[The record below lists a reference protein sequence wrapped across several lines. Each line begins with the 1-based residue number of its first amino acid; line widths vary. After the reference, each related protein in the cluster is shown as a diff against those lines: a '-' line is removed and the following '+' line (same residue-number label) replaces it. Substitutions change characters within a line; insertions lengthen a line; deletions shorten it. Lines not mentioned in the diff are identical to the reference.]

1 MRLHKN
7 GGVKMI
13 RGKLWFRCAGA
24 FNPVTPVIHQ
34 PAVIG
39 WKGKEGYLDFAIER
53 AFTGEELVMRMKGW
67 VTADVKKL
75 IEIVKKHGYLKVL
88 DEHELVIE
96 TETNEDFENLERELK
111 EKLGHHVDLE
121 RM

>member
-1 MRLHKN
+1 
-7 GGVKMI
+7 MI
-13 RGKLWFRCAGA
+13 RAKLWFRCAGA
-24 FNPVTPVIHQ
+24 FNPVTPVIHR
-34 PAVIG
+34 PAVVG
-39 WKGKEGYLDFAIER
+39 WKAKEGYLDFAIER

-96 TETNEDFENLERELK
+96 TETKDAFDNLERELK
-111 EKLGHHVDLE
+111 GNLGRDIDLE
-121 RM
+121 RI